1 MKHSISR
8 AFTLVEL
15 LVVIAIIGILVALL
29 LPAIQA
35 AREAARRSSCQNN
48 LRQLIIALH
57 NYEFANEFFPAGVT
71 NESGPIRNIPEGDHM
86 SWIGR
91 ILPQMDERARYE
103 HLDFT
108 VGAYHDKNDYVR
120 QQSIGLLQCPS
131 SKNRGPNS
139 SYAGV
144 HHDVEGPIDIDNH
157 GVLYLNSR
165 ITFNDLRDGS
175 AYTIFLG
182 EKITSP
188 NKEYDLGWLSGTR
201 ATLRNTGQAINTEVD
216 NYYGS
221 GDAGAESMGD
231 GEEAEPGG
239 GKQANRRRYSGK
251 IDPAD
256 PLAVGGFGSWHPGGA
271 HFAFGDGSVQFL
283 SSDIDAESLQQ
294 LAHREDGGIVGYR
307 W

>member
-1 MKHSISR
+1 MKQTIR
-8 AFTLVEL
+8 RGFTLVEL

-57 NYEFANEFFPAGVT
+57 NYEFANEYFPAGVT

-86 SWIGR
+86 SWIAR
-91 ILPQMDERARYE
+91 ILPQMDERARFD

-108 VGAYHDKNDYVR
+108 VGAYHDKNNYVR

-131 SKNRGPNS
+131 SKNHGPNS

-182 EKITSP
+182 EKITSQ
-188 NKEYDLGWLSGTR
+188 NKQHDLGWLSGTR
-201 ATLRNTGQAINTEVD
+201 ATLRNTGQAINTEVG
-216 NYYGS
+216 NYYGNGDAEDWTDGEGEESES
-221 GDAGAESMGD
+221 GD
-231 GEEAEPGG
+231 
-239 GKQANRRRYSGK
+239 GKKAKRRRYSGK

-256 PLAVGGFGSWHPGGA
+256 PLAVGGFGSYHPGGA
-271 HFAFGDGSVQFL
+271 MFAFGDGSVQFL